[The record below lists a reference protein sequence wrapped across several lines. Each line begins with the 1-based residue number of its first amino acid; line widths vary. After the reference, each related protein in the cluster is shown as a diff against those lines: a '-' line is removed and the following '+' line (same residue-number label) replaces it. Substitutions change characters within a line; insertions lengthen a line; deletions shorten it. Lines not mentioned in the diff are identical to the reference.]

1 MKCSSFQPMRKT
13 NEYLQMIFEIGATR
27 IKKFLKNLFFI
38 AHFAELSVPR
48 QRLTIIADENRIP
61 LTVSAYLCPFQVQT
75 VPPPSAWAIYI
86 EDSDLVKA
94 YIIITI
100 LFQYRFRLGPY
111 EEIPGEGMSLKNRK
125 KRASS
130 EVGHPH
136 GTGKMGPPAPTRD

>member
-1 MKCSSFQPMRKT
+1 CCPRSKPQKT
-13 NEYLQMIFEIGATR
+13 KTT
-27 IKKFLKNLFFI
+27 FLEFTTAWTSTYFLTSLANHL
-38 AHFAELSVPR
+38 R